1 MGGLTQT
8 PWLVIPAD
16 TKLGPEA
23 FWFNSGR
30 EAVATQTSE
39 SYYILRPEV
48 VESYMYLWRQTHDPI
63 YREWGWEVVMVS
75 GGAQGEGGEPVAGAL
90 ENSQPGSKP
99 KRKGKPGWHL
109 AKVESAKGQGLAA
122 EPRVP
127 SRPGAG
133 QELVKSVLS
142 AQQCQQ
148 TERAERRAAVR
159 GGPAHAWSLL
169 SDAEA
174 WTGDFRFL
182 LSNRSGLPAH
192 LPPLPEAS
200 PALGSPLSGL
210 CSPNPLPSL
219 GQVSKAGVG
228 IPEGSWMDAKL
239 SLLFSPGPTALGGT
253 DLVGRATLPEHVL
266 SWGVGPAQ
274 AHALCF
280 IGQNPSAFL
289 KTLVLDL

>member
-1 MGGLTQT
+1 MSHPNVCLPGLLGSSFGFSGSKLQTFRGLRALLWPAHASPSPAGPGQGYHATSVSPGALGSRRAGGLTQA

-75 GGAQGEGGEPVAGAL
+75 GGAQGEGGELVAGAL
-90 ENSQPGSKP
+90 ENSQSGSKP

-109 AKVESAKGQGLAA
+109 AKVESAKGQGLVA
-122 EPRVP
+122 EPGVP

-142 AQQCQQ
+142 AQ
-148 TERAERRAAVR
+148 
-159 GGPAHAWSLL
+159 
-169 SDAEA
+169 
-174 WTGDFRFL
+174 
-182 LSNRSGLPAH
+182 
-192 LPPLPEAS
+192 
-200 PALGSPLSGL
+200 
-210 CSPNPLPSL
+210 
-219 GQVSKAGVG
+219 
-228 IPEGSWMDAKL
+228 
-239 SLLFSPGPTALGGT
+239 
-253 DLVGRATLPEHVL
+253 
-266 SWGVGPAQ
+266 
-274 AHALCF
+274 
-280 IGQNPSAFL
+280 
-289 KTLVLDL
+289 